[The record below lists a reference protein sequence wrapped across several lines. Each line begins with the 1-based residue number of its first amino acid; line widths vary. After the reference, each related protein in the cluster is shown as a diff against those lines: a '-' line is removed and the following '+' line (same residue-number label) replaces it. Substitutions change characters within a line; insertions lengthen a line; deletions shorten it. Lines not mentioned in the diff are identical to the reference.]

1 MRNFQFDTDLLTL
14 LPPWYR
20 AILDYQEICSAESEQ
35 FELLAREIN
44 AVADN
49 FFFQTM
55 DAGSVV
61 QWEAIFGITANPAV
75 ETLDFRRAR
84 LLNRISTN
92 PPFTLGFLHQKL
104 DELIGPNAW
113 VMTVDYPNYTLYI
126 ESAAQNQS
134 YATEVAFTIN
144 KIKPAHMVY
153 VNKPYTV
160 SGLLLSE
167 TISLSQRIYNYQLG
181 CWGLGINP
189 FASETPQGV
198 IKTAATPSVQS
209 ALLEGVANFLSSD
222 VASAQINGHIP
233 ISAISKSVSGST
245 LTVTYTVPES
255 AATAITSAALL
266 DSSGTVLTQSA
277 VYVPVTGST
286 VLTHKIPISEGVISN
301 A

>member
-1 MRNFQFDTDLLTL
+1 MSNFQFDTDLLSL

-20 AILDYQEICSAESEQ
+20 DLLDYQEICSAESEQ
-35 FELLAREIN
+35 FEALAQQIN

-55 DAGSVV
+55 DSGALS
-61 QWEAIFGITANPAV
+61 QWEQILGITP
-75 ETLDFRRAR
+75 TPSDTRSFRQVR
-84 LLNRISTN
+84 LLNRLSTQ
-92 PPFTLGFLHQKL
+92 PPFTLQFLHQKL

-113 VMTVDYPNYTLYI
+113 VVTVDYPHYTLYI

-134 YATEVAFTIN
+134 YATEVAFTVN
-144 KIKPAHMVY
+144 KIKPAHIVY
-153 VNKPYTV
+153 INKPYTV
-160 SGLLLSE
+160 SGLLLAE

-181 CWGLGINP
+181 GWGLGINP

-222 VASAQINGHIP
+222 VASARINGSIP
-233 ISAISKSVSGST
+233 VPAISKNVSGST
-245 LTVTYTVPES
+245 LTITYTVPES
-255 AATAITSAALL
+255 AANVITEAALL
-266 DSSGTVLTQSA
+266 DSSGQVLTQST

>member
-1 MRNFQFDTDLLTL
+1 MSNFQFDTDLLSL

-20 AILDYQEICSAESEQ
+20 DLLDYQEICSAESEQ
-35 FELLAREIN
+35 FEALAQQIN

-55 DAGSVV
+55 DSGALS
-61 QWEAIFGITANPAV
+61 QWEQILGITP
-75 ETLDFRRAR
+75 TPSDTRSFRQVR
-84 LLNRISTN
+84 LLNRLSTQ
-92 PPFTLGFLHQKL
+92 PPFTLQFLHQKL

-113 VMTVDYPNYTLYI
+113 VVTVDYPHYTLYI

-134 YATEVAFTIN
+134 YATEVAFTVN
-144 KIKPAHMVY
+144 KIKPAHIVY
-153 VNKPYTV
+153 INKPYTV
-160 SGLLLSE
+160 SGLLLAE

-181 CWGLGINP
+181 DWGLGINP

-222 VASAQINGHIP
+222 VASARINGSIP
-233 ISAISKSVSGST
+233 ISEISKSVSGST

-255 AATAITSAALL
+255 AANVITEAALL
-266 DSSGTVLTQSA
+266 DSSGQVLTQST